1 MNDIIPD
8 HPTRKPVAMVA
19 DAIMDCSNRGEIV
32 LDPFAGSGTTLI
44 AAHRTGR
51 RARLIELDPVY
62 CDLIIRRWEKAA
74 GGKAVRSDGRSFED
88 VREER
93 LAIKNTIEEGISHE

>member
-1 MNDIIPD
+1 MSENIPD

-19 DAIMDCSNRGEIV
+19 DAIMDCSSRGDIV

-44 AAHRTGR
+44 AAERTR
-51 RARLIELDPVY
+51 RKARLIELDPIY
-62 CDLIIRRWEKAA
+62 CDLIIRRWEQAI
-74 GGKAVRSDGRSFED
+74 GGKAVLSDGRSFED

-93 LAIKNTIEEGISHE
+93 FTSGERQEGENEA